1 MLPARLPGESLF
13 SRISRGHAISG
24 LTESQYLETV
34 LGNGRLRV
42 HPFLAAN
49 IGVIA
54 SLTTEGKKD
63 IIRHQT
69 LSPLF
74 AYFLPQHH
82 DLLYSSQ
89 SSLQQVTRACQFSAW
104 RGNEVLSVKS
114 CPLCLCE
121 DIREH
126 GVSYWHIVHQIPGVE
141 ACYKHGV
148 WLFHHP
154 LSGRSHLNE
163 APFLFAK
170 SEGVTPCSQ
179 TAMNFAKFAKRR
191 FNDIKKSPSEST
203 GDYLECL
210 EKSGFVT
217 SARSIRTKAL
227 VSQLTDICV
236 DILPIDSPYMPPLS
250 RENQYW
256 SSVLH
261 GKYSQPPFKHLV
273 LEFLLNRDKGTHASP
288 PAIMPTTQ
296 TDNIETHCLAL
307 LEQGLSLSEVGRQI
321 LKSRCYVKGVA
332 MKFGINHHFKPKKI
346 TQAIQ
351 ERIKALAY
359 KGFHRKAI
367 AEELGVSSGS
377 VEMVIST
384 TEGLVDWRK
393 HCRYESRKR
402 RYKCQILRFMQSH
415 PKAIRQDI
423 KRNREASFFWLYT
436 HDREW
441 LDTNLPKACKPLC
454 SERIDWKKRDA
465 ELFHQVLELLSHH
478 EVTSRTE
485 LDRALGS
492 HGWLISKKAKFPR
505 TMLLLKAFSLN

>member
-1 MLPARLPGESLF
+1 M
-13 SRISRGHAISG
+13 
-24 LTESQYLETV
+24 
-34 LGNGRLRV
+34 
-42 HPFLAAN
+42 
-49 IGVIA
+49 
-54 SLTTEGKKD
+54 
-63 IIRHQT
+63 
-69 LSPLF
+69 
-74 AYFLPQHH
+74 
-82 DLLYSSQ
+82 
-89 SSLQQVTRACQFSAW
+89 
-104 RGNEVLSVKS
+104 LSVKS

-170 SEGVTPCSQ
+170 SEGVTPCNQ
-179 TAMNFAKFAKRR
+179 TAVNFAKFAKRTV
-191 FNDIKKSPSEST
+191 NDIKKSPSESA
-203 GDYLECL
+203 GDYLERL

-273 LEFLLNRDKGTHASP
+273 LEFLLNRDKCMHASL
-288 PAIMPTTQ
+288 PAITSVTQ
-296 TDNIETHCLAL
+296 TDNIEAHCLAL

-332 MKFGINHHFKPKKI
+332 MKFGINHHLKPKKI

-367 AEELGVSSGS
+367 AEALGLSTGS
-377 VEMVIST
+377 VEMIISA

-393 HCRYESRKR
+393 QCRFESKKR
-402 RYKCQILRFMQSH
+402 RYKCQILRFTQSH
-415 PKAIRQDI
+415 PNAIRQDI
-423 KRNREASFFWLYT
+423 KKHCEAAFFWLYQ
-436 HDREW
+436 HRREW
-441 LDTNLPKACKPLC
+441 LNANLPAANKTVHIDRVDWA
-454 SERIDWKKRDA
+454 ERDTDLSLRVSA
-465 ELFHQVLELLSHH
+465 LLLKY
-478 EVTSRTE
+478 EIASRTE
-485 LDRALGS
+485 LDRILGS
-492 HGWLISKKAKFPR
+492 HGWLIAKKDRLPK
-505 TMLLLKAFSLN
+505 TMNILKQFKLI